1 MINKILIVY
10 YSRTGLTK
18 KIADRL
24 QEKLKCEVE
33 EIISV
38 KKRPGVIGYL
48 LSGKEA
54 SQKKAADIRPTLK
67 NPANYDLVII
77 GTPIW
82 SWNLSSPVRAYL
94 MQNADHLKRVA
105 VFCTMA
111 GSGDKIAF
119 TETEK
124 ICGHKLLTS
133 VSFLSKE
140 IVAGKFEQKLEKFAE
155 EAKAS
160 ELIV

>member
-10 YSRTGLTK
+10 YSRTGLTR

-24 QEKLKCEVE
+24 QAKLKCEVE
-33 EIISV
+33 EIISS
-38 KKRPGVIGYL
+38 KKRSGVVGYL

-54 SQKKAADIRPTLK
+54 AQKKAAEIQPTLK
-67 NPANYDLVII
+67 NPADYDLVII

-94 MQNADHLKRVA
+94 LQNADRLKRVA
-105 VFCTMA
+105 VFCTMS
-111 GSGDKIAF
+111 GSGDKSAF

-124 ICGHKLLTS
+124 ICGYNLLAS

-140 IVAGKFEQKLEKFAE
+140 VAAGKFEAKLEKFAK
-155 EAKAS
+155 EARAS
-160 ELIV
+160 EFIV